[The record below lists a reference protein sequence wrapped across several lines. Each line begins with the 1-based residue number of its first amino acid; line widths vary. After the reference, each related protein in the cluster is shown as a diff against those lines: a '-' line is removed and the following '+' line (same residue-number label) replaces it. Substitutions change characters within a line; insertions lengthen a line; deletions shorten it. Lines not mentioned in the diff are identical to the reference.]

1 MRNKKA
7 KEARKL
13 KRMYENLSDDYKRLI
28 GNKDRIDRM
37 LEYTQQELKEVK
49 EVLD

>member
-13 KRMYENLSDDYKRLI
+13 KQMYENLSDDYKRLI

-37 LEYTQQELKEVK
+37 LEHTKQELKEVK